1 MKLRQLSYLLAIAD
15 NGLNI
20 TAAAKELY
28 TSQPGVSKQL
38 KLLEEELGVDLF
50 ERNGR
55 SLSGITMA
63 GQQVIVRARR
73 IVRET
78 EVIRA
83 LPKVFSGEKR
93 PNRS

>member
-1 MKLRQLSYLLAIAD
+1 LSYLLAIAD

-73 IVRET
+73 IAREID
-78 EVIRA
+78 VIRV
-83 LPKVFSGEKR
+83 LPKDFSGE
-93 PNRS
+93 